1 MVDGSAGSSLIKVL
15 LNLSDSRVEVL
26 ALVVDC
32 CWGWAAAVIFME
44 ERRRVEE
51 DPFNDVEEAVGSR

>member
-1 MVDGSAGSSLIKVL
+1 VDGSAGSSLIKVL
-15 LNLSDSRVEVL
+15 LNLSDSRVKM
-26 ALVVDC
+26 LVVAC

-51 DPFNDVEEAVGSR
+51 DPFNDVEEAVGSK